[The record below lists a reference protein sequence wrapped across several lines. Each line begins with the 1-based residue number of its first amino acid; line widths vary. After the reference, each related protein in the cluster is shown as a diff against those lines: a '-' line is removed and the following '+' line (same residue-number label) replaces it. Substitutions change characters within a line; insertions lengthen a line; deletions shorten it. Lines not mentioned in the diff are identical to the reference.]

1 MRVAVLKE
9 TRPGEHRVALIPGEC
24 KSLARKGFEVAVE
37 RGAGLAAGFTD
48 ADYEEAGATLAGG
61 PTETIAGAAVVAR
74 VSAPATGGN
83 GLPDEIGSLPTGT
96 VVISHLNPLVDVD
109 TVKALADAGVTAFA
123 MEAVPRITRA
133 QKMDALSSQASVA
146 GYRAALI
153 GASELG
159 RFLPMLTTAAG
170 TIRPS
175 KVLVLGAGVAGLQ
188 AIATSKRLGAVV
200 SAFDVRPA
208 VKEQVESLGG
218 TFLEAELD
226 EGAETEGGYARALS
240 EDEHNKELDLI
251 ASHINE
257 VDVVITTAQIPGRTA
272 PVLVTR
278 AMLDTM
284 KPGSVVVDLASESG
298 GNCEA
303 TESGKTVH
311 HGNVKVIGPVNL
323 PASLPV
329 HASQMYARNVSA
341 FLLHLA
347 PEGELHLDFED
358 EITDKSCVAHGGE
371 VRFAPAREKLGL
383 QPLSPPAPIATPP
396 AAEDAAIAEPS
407 GGSDDGSSA
416 NEQGG

>member
-9 TRPGEHRVALIPGEC
+9 NHPEEQRVALIPAEC
-24 KSLARKGFEVAVE
+24 KALIRKGFTIAVE
-37 RGAGLAAGFTD
+37 GGAGDSAGYRD
-48 ADYEEAGATLAGG
+48 SEYAEAGAELVGSPAEALAGSG
-61 PTETIAGAAVVAR
+61 VVAR
-74 VSAPATGGN
+74 VAPPSQEEVSALPAGCA
-83 GLPDEIGSLPTGT
+83 LIGF
-96 VVISHLNPLVDVD
+96 LNPMGDPD
-109 TVKALADAGVTAFA
+109 GLARLAEAGVTAFA

-153 GASELG
+153 GANNLG

-188 AIATSKRLGAVV
+188 AIATSRRLGAVV

-208 VKEQVESLGG
+208 VKEQVESLGA

-226 EGAETEGGYARALS
+226 EGAEDEGGYARALTQ
-240 EDEHNKELDLI
+240 DQHDKELELI

-257 VDVVITTAQIPGRTA
+257 IDIVITTAQIPGREA
-272 PVLVTR
+272 PVLVTQ
-278 AMLDTM
+278 AMIESM
-284 KPGSVVVDLASESG
+284 KQGSVIVDLASDSG
-298 GNCEA
+298 GNCSLTQRA
-303 TESGKTVH
+303 QTVH
-311 HGNVKVIGPVNL
+311 HAGVKIMGPVNL

-347 PEGELHLDFED
+347 PEGEIVLDFDD
-358 EITDKSCVAHGGE
+358 EITDRSCISSDGVL
-371 VRFAPAREKLGL
+371 RFGPARKALGL
-383 QPLSPPAPIATPP
+383 EPLAPPVP
-396 AAEDAAIAEPS
+396 AAVDADPS
-407 GGSDDGSSA
+407 VSTSEG
-416 NEQGG
+416 E

>member
-1 MRVAVLKE
+1 MRVAVPKE
-9 TRPGEHRVALIPGEC
+9 SRPGERRVALIPSEC
-24 KSLARKGFEVAVE
+24 RSLARKGFEIVIE
-37 RGAGLAAGFTD
+37 GGAGLEAGFTD
-48 ADYEEAGATLAGG
+48 AEYTEAGATVARG
-61 PTETIAGAAVVAR
+61 PTEALAGAAVVAR
-74 VSAPATGGN
+74 VSAPATGAN
-83 GLPDEIGSLPTGT
+83 GRPDEVAALPRGT
-96 VVISHLNPLVDVD
+96 VLISHLNPLVDVD
-109 TVKALADAGVTAFA
+109 TVSKLASAGVTAFA

-188 AIATSKRLGAVV
+188 AIATSRRLGAVV

-208 VKEQVESLGG
+208 VKEQVQSLGAS
-218 TFLEAELD
+218 FLEAELD

-240 EDEHNKELDLI
+240 EDEHQKELDLI
-251 ASHINE
+251 ASHIAE
-257 VDVVITTAQIPGRTA
+257 VDVVITTAQIPGRPA
-272 PVLVTR
+272 PLLVTK
-278 AMLDTM
+278 AMLDSM

-298 GNCEA
+298 GNCEVS
-303 TESGKTVH
+303 EPGKTVK

-329 HASQMYARNVSA
+329 HASQMYARNVSE

-347 PEGELHLDFED
+347 PEGELNLDFED
-358 EITDKSCVAHGGE
+358 EITAQACVSHAGE

-383 QPLSPPAPIATPP
+383 PPLEPDPPP
-396 AAEDAAIAEPS
+396 AAPVGTEAAVDAASADAGSQNDE
-407 GGSDDGSSA
+407 GG
-416 NEQGG
+416 

>member
-1 MRVAVLKE
+1 MRVAVVKE
-9 TRPGEHRVALIPGEC
+9 SRPGEHRVALIPSEC
-24 KSLARKGFEVAVE
+24 RSLVKKGFEIAVE
-37 RGAGLAAGFTD
+37 RGAGISAGFTD
-48 ADYEEAGATLAGG
+48 AEYEEAGATLAGSAADAL
-61 PTETIAGAAVVAR
+61 AGAAVAAR
-74 VSAPATGGN
+74 VSAPGSGEDGTA
-83 GLPDEIGSLPTGT
+83 DEIGALPRGT
-96 VVISHLNPLVDVD
+96 VLISHLNPLVDVD
-109 TVKALADAGVTAFA
+109 TIQRLASQGVSAFA

-146 GYRAALI
+146 GYKAALI

-188 AIATSKRLGAVV
+188 AIATAKRLGAVV

-240 EDEHNKELDLI
+240 EDEHQKELDLI
-251 ASHINE
+251 GSHIGE
-257 VDVVITTAQIPGRTA
+257 VDVVITTAQIPGREA
-272 PVLVTR
+272 PLLVTK
-278 AMLDTM
+278 AMLDSM

-298 GNCEA
+298 GNCEV
-303 TESGKTVH
+303 TQMGQTVM
-311 HGNVKVIGPVNL
+311 HGEVKVIGPVNL

-329 HASQMYARNVSA
+329 HASQMYARNVSE

-347 PEGELHLDFED
+347 PEGELVLDFED
-358 EITDKSCVAHGGE
+358 EITDKSCVAHDGE

-383 QPLSPPAPIATPP
+383 PPLAASTEASPESAD
-396 AAEDAAIAEPS
+396 AEASA
-407 GGSDDGSSA
+407 DDGADVGTDGSQDNA
-416 NEQGG
+416 QGG